1 MSDPANS
8 HTGGQ
13 VFPMT
18 RWSLVA
24 NAREEGDLDATSAL
38 EELCRTYWPPL
49 YAYLRRTGHSAHDSE
64 DYTQG
69 FLLSL
74 IQDESLVRAD
84 PQRGRLRSFLL
95 GGLKR
100 YVGRVLRDG
109 NRLKRGGGVERFSL
123 DAVEAEQRYESLLVD
138 EITPEHLYDR
148 MWVSTLVAGVLKRL
162 EKEMTES
169 GKEKLFQAL
178 QGYLLNGA
186 SETGAYARTAQD
198 LGISEGAVKVAV
210 HRLRG
215 RYRELLLKHIT
226 DTLSSSDSL
235 NDEVEYLLGL
245 AGRQ

>member
-1 MSDPANS
+1 MTDSANV

-13 VFPMT
+13 VFPAT

-24 NAREEGDLDATSAL
+24 NAREDGDLDASAAL

-49 YAYLRRTGHSAHDSE
+49 YAYLRRSGYSTHDAE

-123 DAVEAEQRYESLLVD
+123 DAAEAEQRYEAMLVD
-138 EITPEHLYDR
+138 ELTPEHLYDR
-148 MWVSTLVAGVLKRL
+148 MWVSTLVSAVIKRL
-162 EKEMTES
+162 QDEMESS
-169 GKEKLFQAL
+169 GKEKTFLAL
-178 QGYLLNGA
+178 QPYLLSGA
-186 SETGAYARTAQD
+186 TETGGYTKVATE

-226 DTLSSSDSL
+226 DTLSNSDSL
-235 NDEVEYLLGL
+235 NDEVEYLLSL
-245 AGRQ
+245 AGR

>member
-1 MSDPANS
+1 M
-8 HTGGQ
+8 
-13 VFPMT
+13 
-18 RWSLVA
+18 A
-24 NAREEGDLDATSAL
+24 NAREDGDLDASAAL

-49 YAYLRRTGHSAHDSE
+49 YAYLRRSGYSTHDAE

-123 DAVEAEQRYESLLVD
+123 DAAEAEQRYEAMLVD
-138 EITPEHLYDR
+138 ELTPEHLYDR
-148 MWVSTLVAGVLKRL
+148 MWVSTLVSAVIKRL
-162 EKEMTES
+162 QDEMEAG
-169 GKEKLFQAL
+169 GKEKTFLAL
-178 QGYLLNGA
+178 QPYLLSGA
-186 SETGAYARTAQD
+186 TETGGYTKVATE

-226 DTLSSSDSL
+226 DTLSNSDSL

-245 AGRQ
+245 AGR

>member
-1 MSDPANS
+1 MTDSANV

-13 VFPMT
+13 VFPAT

-24 NAREEGDLDATSAL
+24 NAREDGDLDASAAL

-49 YAYLRRTGHSAHDSE
+49 YAYLRRSGYSTHDSE

-123 DAVEAEQRYESLLVD
+123 DAAEAEQRYEAMLVD
-138 EITPEHLYDR
+138 ELTPEHLYDR
-148 MWVSTLVAGVLKRL
+148 MWVSTLVSSVIKRL
-162 EKEMTES
+162 QDEMQAG
-169 GKEKLFQAL
+169 GKEKTFLAL
-178 QGYLLNGA
+178 QPYLLSGA
-186 SETGAYARTAQD
+186 TETGGYTKVATE

-226 DTLSSSDSL
+226 DTLSNSDSL

-245 AGRQ
+245 AGR

>member
-1 MSDPANS
+1 MTDVAHAN
-8 HTGGQ
+8 TGAQ
-13 VFPMT
+13 VFPVT

-24 NAREEGDLDATSAL
+24 NAREDSDLDRGAAM
-38 EELCRTYWPPL
+38 EELCRTYWAPL
-49 YAYLRRTGHSAHDSE
+49 YGYLRRSGHSPHDAE

-84 PQRGRLRSFLL
+84 PERGRLRSFLL

-123 DAVEAEQRYESLLVD
+123 DAAEAEQRYESMLVD
-138 EITPEHLYDR
+138 EITPEHMYDR
-148 MWVSTLVAGVLKRL
+148 MWVSTLVAGVLERL
-162 EKEMTES
+162 RSEMATA
-169 GKEKLFQAL
+169 GKEKTFLIL
-178 QGYLLNGA
+178 QPYLLNGA
-186 SETGAYARTAQD
+186 TETGGYAKAALD
-198 LGISEGAVKVAV
+198 LGMSEGAVKVAV

-235 NDEVEYLLGL
+235 NDEVEYLLAL
-245 AGRQ
+245 AGR

>member
-1 MSDPANS
+1 
-8 HTGGQ
+8 
-13 VFPMT
+13 
-18 RWSLVA
+18 LVA
-24 NAREEGDLDATSAL
+24 NAREDGDLDASAAL

-49 YAYLRRTGHSAHDSE
+49 YAYLRRSGYSTHDAE

-123 DAVEAEQRYESLLVD
+123 DAAEAEQRYEAMLVD
-138 EITPEHLYDR
+138 ELTPEHLYDR
-148 MWVSTLVAGVLKRL
+148 MWVSTLVSAVIKRL
-162 EKEMTES
+162 QDEMEAG
-169 GKEKLFQAL
+169 GKEKTFLAL
-178 QGYLLNGA
+178 QPYLLSGA
-186 SETGAYARTAQD
+186 TETGGYTKVATE

-226 DTLSSSDSL
+226 DTLSNSDSL

-245 AGRQ
+245 AGR